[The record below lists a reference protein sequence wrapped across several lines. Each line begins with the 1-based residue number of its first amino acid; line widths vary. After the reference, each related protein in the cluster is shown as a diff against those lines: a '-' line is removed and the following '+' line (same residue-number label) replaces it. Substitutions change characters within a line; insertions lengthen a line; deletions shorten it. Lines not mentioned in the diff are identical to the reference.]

1 MLCLFTKVVLFFSYH
16 DNAGVVIS
24 HAIGRLDVA
33 GQDINDVLQR
43 ELQAKGIELN
53 SQEIEEVLRSL
64 YLLTL
69 CRKSLIIVVFR
80 ENIRKKKK
88 RNKT

>member
-1 MLCLFTKVVLFFSYH
+1 MLYLSMKVVSFFADC

-33 GQDINDVLQR
+33 GQDINDVLQK

-53 SQEIEEVLRSL
+53 SQEIEEVFKCCTS
-64 YLLTL
+64 
-69 CRKSLIIVVFR
+69 
-80 ENIRKKKK
+80 
-88 RNKT
+88 